1 MYTEIHRG
9 SFLSTG
15 TSKYLP
21 FTTDIDWMNVY
32 NYSATAAQTANAGY
46 HFYWQRGMA
55 DNDGFVTAF
64 TAAPP
69 AVRYGNSLNF
79 PGGAVPGFTLYNST
93 DDGLTAPVTVT
104 QVTAGNPPVVT
115 TGSTAGLVAGDIVRL
130 IAIQGANQISS
141 MDFTIDTINAG
152 VSFRLPYMRQIVLAA
167 AGAPS
172 AWRKVKY
179 DTVWYPRKRT
189 ITKISALPADA
200 TKTVITMSVT
210 HGFVVG
216 QTVRFKIPA
225 VRGSAAFGMTE
236 LDGVTTTVTAINQAD
251 ADGITNTITVDIN
264 CAGYTAFS
272 YPLTAI
278 DRFTFPQVIPVGEDS
293 NLMVPTTSDDAPVNT
308 GAYGIILGAGA
319 TSPAGQFGVHGAGGD
334 LIYYTAGKSN
344 L

>member
-9 SFLSTG
+9 SFIADG
-15 TSKYLP
+15 NSKYLP
-21 FTTDIDWMNVY
+21 FTTDVDWMNVY
-32 NYSATAAQTANAGY
+32 NWTATIPTNNTGFE
-46 HFYWQRGMA
+46 FYWQRGMA
-55 DNDGFVTAF
+55 DGEALIKYWNGASTALLSN
-64 TAAPP
+64 TASNL
-69 AVRYGNSLNF
+69 G
-79 PGGAVPGFTLYNST
+79 VPGFTLYNST

-115 TGSTAGLVAGDIVRL
+115 TGSTAGLVTGDIVRL
-130 IAIQGANQISS
+130 QAIQGGNQISS
-141 MDFTIDTINAG
+141 MDFTIDTINPG

-179 DTVWYPRKRT
+179 DAVWYPRKRT

-216 QTVRFKIPA
+216 QTVRFKLPA
-225 VRGSAAFGMTE
+225 VRGSAAFGME
-236 LDGVTTTVTAINQAD
+236 QLDGVTTTVTAINQAD

-293 NLMVPTTSDDAPVNT
+293 NLMTATTSDDAPINT
-308 GAYGIILGAGA
+308 GAYGIILGAGI
-319 TSPAGQFGVHGAGGD
+319 TSPAGQLND
-334 LIYYTAGKSN
+334 IIYYTAGKSN